1 MKNRLMILTA
11 LGLGLTLT
19 SVQAQT
25 VYDAA
30 QIVDSDLNGTARF
43 VAMGGAMG
51 ALGGDISTMGTNP
64 AGIGIYRSHDF
75 ATSFGFSSYGTE
87 SNYMGNVMNVDKIHG
102 SFDNL
107 GFVFSSKI
115 GNLTALRYVNFGLNY
130 HKSKSFFGN
139 MEMGGALGNLSQTYQ
154 MADQAFGIDNWGS
167 DPYMDPGIGWLS
179 VLGYDGWLITDV
191 TSQVTGTPLLDEDGN
206 QVSDVNGN
214 LLYRTPGSYVGLY
227 DNGNATFHSEQRGGI
242 DQYDFNVA
250 FNIKDR
256 VYLGMTLGVYSVDY
270 NKYTVYSEDY
280 GGGEYYSLTSNN
292 QIVGS
297 GFDIKLGAIIR
308 PFEYSPLRVGLAV
321 HTPTFYSLDYRTR
334 AYVESSVYDPV
345 TGRNEPASVAT
356 EEIVNGD
363 MVQEFKL
370 HTPWTYNVSLGYTV
384 GNSLAIGAE
393 YEYQNYSSM
402 EFRNSQGYSKPY
414 EYVNSTTEMM
424 KGVSTFRVGL
434 EYKVIPQFAFRV
446 GYNYRSAIFNDDAYK
461 DLPIES
467 IQTDTDYAN
476 VDALNNYTLGIG
488 YRGKFFYA
496 DLAYKY
502 TTRKSEFYPFVN
514 YFYTDNVLTEVA
526 SPEATQV
533 TDTRSQVLFTIGMR
547 F

>member
-1 MKNRLMILTA
+1 MILTA
-11 LGLGLTLT
+11 LGLGLALT

-75 ATSFGFSSYGTE
+75 TTSFGFSSYGTE

-363 MVQEFKL
+363 MVQEFRL

>member
-1 MKNRLMILTA
+1 MILTA
-11 LGLGLTLT
+11 LGLGLALT

>member
-1 MKNRLMILTA
+1 MILTA

>member
-1 MKNRLMILTA
+1 MILTA

-363 MVQEFKL
+363 MVQEFRL

>member
-1 MKNRLMILTA
+1 MIFT
-11 LGLGLTLT
+11 
-19 SVQAQT
+19 
-25 VYDAA
+25 
-30 QIVDSDLNGTARF
+30 
-43 VAMGGAMG
+43 
-51 ALGGDISTMGTNP
+51 LGGVVHHGKFD

-167 DPYMDPGIGWLS
+167 DPYMDPDIGWLS

>member
-1 MKNRLMILTA
+1 MILTA
-11 LGLGLTLT
+11 LGLGLALT

-297 GFDIKLGAIIR
+297 GFDI
-308 PFEYSPLRVGLAV
+308 
-321 HTPTFYSLDYRTR
+321 
-334 AYVESSVYDPV
+334 
-345 TGRNEPASVAT
+345 
-356 EEIVNGD
+356 
-363 MVQEFKL
+363 
-370 HTPWTYNVSLGYTV
+370 
-384 GNSLAIGAE
+384 
-393 YEYQNYSSM
+393 
-402 EFRNSQGYSKPY
+402 
-414 EYVNSTTEMM
+414 
-424 KGVSTFRVGL
+424 
-434 EYKVIPQFAFRV
+434 
-446 GYNYRSAIFNDDAYK
+446 
-461 DLPIES
+461 
-467 IQTDTDYAN
+467 
-476 VDALNNYTLGIG
+476 TL
-488 YRGKFFYA
+488 
-496 DLAYKY
+496 
-502 TTRKSEFYPFVN
+502 
-514 YFYTDNVLTEVA
+514 
-526 SPEATQV
+526 
-533 TDTRSQVLFTIGMR
+533 
-547 F
+547 

>member
-1 MKNRLMILTA
+1 MILTA
-11 LGLGLTLT
+11 LGLGLALT
-19 SVQAQT
+19 SVKAQT

-30 QIVDSDLNGTARF
+30 KIVDNDLNGTARF
-43 VAMGGAMG
+43 VAMGGAMS

-75 ATSFGFSSYGTE
+75 ATSFGFSSYGSE
-87 SNYMGNVMNVDKIHG
+87 SNYMGNTMNVDKMRG

-115 GNLTALRYVNFGLNY
+115 GNLTALRYVNFGFNY

-139 MEMGGALGNLSQTYQ
+139 MEMGGGLGLLSQTYY
-154 MADQAFGIDNWGS
+154 MADQAYGITGWGS
-167 DPYMDPGIGWLS
+167 DPYMDNKIGWLS

-191 TSQVTGTPLLDEDGN
+191 TSQVTDTPLLDDNDN

-214 LLYRTPGSYVGLY
+214 LLYRAPGVYTGLY
-227 DNGNATFHSEQRGGI
+227 DNGNASYRSEQRGGI

-256 VYLGMTLGVYSVDY
+256 VYLGLTLGIYSVDY
-270 NKYTVYSEDY
+270 NKYTVYGEDY
-280 GGGEYYSLTSNN
+280 GGGEYYTLTSNN

-297 GFDIKLGAIIR
+297 GFDLKMGAIIR
-308 PFEYSPLRVGLAV
+308 PFEYSPLRIGLAV

-356 EEIVNGD
+356 EDIVYGD
-363 MVQEFKL
+363 MIREFKL
-370 HTPWTYNVSLGYTV
+370 RTPWTYNVSLGYTV
-384 GNSLAIGAE
+384 GSSLAIGAE
-393 YEYQNYSSM
+393 YEFQNYSSM
-402 EFRNSQGYSKPY
+402 EFRDSQGYSDLFEY
-414 EYVNSTTEMM
+414 ENSTTPMM

-434 EYKVIPQFAFRV
+434 EYKVIPQFAFRA
-446 GYNYRSAIFNDDAYK
+446 GYNYRSAIFNEDAYK
-461 DLPIES
+461 DLPVNS
-467 IQTDTDYAN
+467 IQTDTDFSN
-476 VDALNNYTLGIG
+476 TGSLNNYTLGIG
-488 YRGKFFYA
+488 YRGKYFYA

-502 TTRKSEFYPFVN
+502 TTCKSDFYPFVN
-514 YFYTDNVLTEVA
+514 NFYSNGTLSEVA
-526 SPEATQV
+526 SPEVTKV